1 VDDRSTLLQEL
12 IDVED
17 IDRLIEIVTLDEIA
31 TAWCRYSS
39 LRHSVDDD
47 DPDWWAIELFMT
59 SEIFKRTALYRALLL
74 KLVEHAQSDGVI
86 GAVGAGPLE
95 NFVSDDQDDL
105 MWLESE
111 CQFNEKLRRALGGVW
126 CAGEVSAETLERLD
140 AAAGTQLAR
149 PRPREEWSPALR
161 AAEDAHA
168 HRLRIGGLDM
178 VAFENPTPE
187 QERALEAFVAAEDR
201 WHQELSKEGPSGEN

>member
-1 VDDRSTLLQEL
+1 MDDRPALLQEL

-31 TAWCRYSS
+31 AAWCRYSS
-39 LRHSVDDD
+39 RRHSVGGDD

-59 SEIFKRTALYRALLL
+59 SEIFKRTALYRALLV
-74 KLVEHAQSDGVI
+74 KLVEHAQSDDVI

-111 CQFNEKLRRALGGVW
+111 CQRNEKLRSALGGVW

-149 PRPREEWSPALR
+149 PRPREEWSSALR
-161 AAEDAHA
+161 AVDDAHA
-168 HRLRIGGLDM
+168 HLREIGGLDL

-187 QERALEAFVAAEDR
+187 QGRALEAYMAASDR
-201 WHQELSKEGPSGEN
+201 